1 MPSMAAVCPLLKR
14 QEDRVSMIWRLS
26 VEASVAF
33 AAAVP
38 GEAIAGDA
46 VTEAGVPGETVA
58 GNAVAEDAVPEPAVP
73 EPAMPGPSREGWP
86 SGKASLAHSMSM
98 RPSLHNTAMRSQ
110 ILNKWRILPVQSA

>member
-1 MPSMAAVCPLLKR
+1 MPSMVAVCPLLKR

-26 VEASVAF
+26 VEASVV
-33 AAAVP
+33 AVTREAMA
-38 GEAIAGDA
+38 GEA

-110 ILNKWRILPVQSA
+110 ILNKWRMLPVQSD